1 MKKNYQQPAMQV
13 VKINTSRQFLD
24 VSQLSSV
31 SGNAGF
37 TYGGGGDGT
46 GDSTPR
52 TKELGSI
59 WDEEW

>member
-1 MKKNYQQPAMQV
+1 MQA
-13 VKINTSRQFLD
+13 VKINTSRQFL
-24 VSQLSSV
+24 SYSLSSV
-31 SGNAGF
+31 SGNAGL
-37 TYGGGGDGT
+37 TCGGGGDGT